1 VVNLSR
7 YGEAIGSEDIDFFL
21 ADVADDSRAGMQRAV
36 AALESGPG
44 RNDPIHID
52 STETALDK
60 DQSSLTALNVNG
72 LVRLD
77 SLYMLLMSAAAIAIF
92 VFGLMLQ
99 RRREYV
105 TLRALGLRMRELHAI
120 VLAEAAI
127 VAVCGLAAG
136 LLVGSGIAFLLVHIL
151 RALFILDPT
160 VTFPV
165 GRIAMLTALVLAAT
179 LVCGLAATEIL
190 RRLKPT
196 EILREE

>member
-1 VVNLSR
+1 
-7 YGEAIGSEDIDFFL
+7 
-21 ADVADDSRAGMQRAV
+21 
-36 AALESGPG
+36 
-44 RNDPIHID
+44 
-52 STETALDK
+52 
-60 DQSSLTALNVNG
+60 
-72 LVRLD
+72 
-77 SLYMLLMSAAAIAIF
+77 
-92 VFGLMLQ
+92 MLQ

-105 TLRALGLRMRELHAI
+105 TLRAQGLRTGELHAL
-120 VLAEAAI
+120 VLAEAAL

-165 GRIAMLTALVLAAT
+165 GRIALLAGMVGVAT
-179 LVCGLAATEIL
+179 LVSGLAATEIL